1 MARAMGTATLDAA
14 QFIYVAASQLAR
26 SREALRRGERSA
38 LRAAVLA
45 LSHASDEAGAAR
57 MARLCTDL
65 RRQLVADDGHIEAT
79 LDALADAFDDAAGEL
94 ADVVPQAAPSRG
106 R

>member
-1 MARAMGTATLDAA
+1 MSTATLDAA
-14 QFIYVAASQLAR
+14 QFIYVAASQLTR
-26 SREALRRGERSA
+26 SREALRRGEQSA

-57 MARLCTDL
+57 MARLCADL
-65 RRQLVADDGHIEAT
+65 RRQLITEDGRVEAT

-94 ADVVPQAAPSRG
+94 ADVAPQAAPSRG